1 MKLLNQSIVDH
12 LFSFH
17 SWLKYYTDSIIRYK
31 KTYKNFAHVFF
42 NSFKN
47 NFPITGI
54 LKNGDKIILKSR
66 FDSGAVTCNFKDYF
80 YWDKEILHVTVPNWP
95 KLKFIGAKNNGDI
108 HTVFFKNEYSVLDF
122 KDKIVVDIGANIGD
136 SSIYFALRGA
146 KKVIAIEPFP
156 ENFQLAQKNI
166 ELNNLGEKIE
176 LIQAGCASHSGKI
189 NLDPSSVGPCSVLS
203 NTENGIQIP
212 LLSLD
217 EIIEKYD
224 INSGIL
230 KLDCEGCERDVILN
244 SSSESLK
251 KFSQLFVEY
260 HYGYRDLESKLK
272 KSGFSLKITRPYW
285 NPMFTANMH
294 IGDIVAV
301 R

>member
-1 MKLLNQSIVDH
+1 MNQSIVDY
-12 LFSFH
+12 FSSFF
-17 SWLKYYTDSIIRYK
+17 SWPKYYLNTFIRYR
-31 KTYKNFAHVFF
+31 KTYQNFTHVFK

-47 NFPITGI
+47 NFPITAI
-54 LKNGDKIILKSR
+54 LKNGEQIELHSR
-66 FDSGAVTCNFKDYF
+66 FDSGAITCNFKDYF
-80 YWDKEILHVTVPNWP
+80 HWEGDIVHITNPDLAPA
-95 KLKFIGAKNNGDI
+95 KFIGAKNNGDI
-108 HTVFFKNEYSVLDF
+108 HTVFFKNEYSILDL
-122 KDKIVVDIGANIGD
+122 KDKIVVDVGANIGD
-136 SSIYFALRGA
+136 SAIYFALRGA

-156 ENFQLAQKNI
+156 ENFRLAQKNI
-166 ELNNLGEKIE
+166 ELNNLGGKIE

-189 NLDPSSVGPCSVLS
+189 TLDPSSVGPCSILS

-217 EIIEKYD
+217 EIIEKYHVD
-224 INSGIL
+224 SGIL

-285 NPMFTANMH
+285 NPMFTANMQ

-301 R
+301 K